1 MQQTGPGAHRT
12 PACLAFA
19 DYVNRF
25 VAGDGAPSSPKRAKM
40 LTRVNPALDGP
51 VILFQ
56 EVTRGTAPVDVGRS
70 PPEHPRL

>member
-1 MQQTGPGAHRT
+1 
-12 PACLAFA
+12 
-19 DYVNRF
+19 
-25 VAGDGAPSSPKRAKM
+25 M
-40 LTRVNPALDGP
+40 LTGADPVLDGP